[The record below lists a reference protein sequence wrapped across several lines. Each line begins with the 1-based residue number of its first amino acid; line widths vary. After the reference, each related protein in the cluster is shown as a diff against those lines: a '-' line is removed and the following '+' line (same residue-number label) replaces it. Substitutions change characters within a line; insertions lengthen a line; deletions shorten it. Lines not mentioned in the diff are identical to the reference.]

1 MKLKVKTAIVTF
13 YDMVTKTIFKKE
25 FFGRFTQKEALGKLN
40 PENKTKVVD
49 ITNTTT
55 VYEIDDNSLIEFIAN
70 NGKRV
75 NNGGSA
81 ENPND

>member
-13 YDMVTKTIFKKE
+13 YDMVTKTVFKKE
-25 FFGRFTQKEALGKLN
+25 FFGRFTQKEALRKLN
-40 PENKTKVVD
+40 PENKTKVID

>member
-25 FFGRFTQKEALGKLN
+25 FFGRFTQKEALRKLN

-55 VYEIDDNSLIEFIAN
+55 IYEIDDNSLIEFIAN

>member
-13 YDMVTKTIFKKE
+13 YDMVTKTVFKKE
-25 FFGRFTQKEALGKLN
+25 FFGRFTQKEALRKLN
-40 PENKTKVVD
+40 PENKTKVID

-55 VYEIDDNSLIEFIAN
+55 VYEIDNNSLIEFIAN

>member
-25 FFGRFTQKEALGKLN
+25 FFGRFTQKEALRKLN